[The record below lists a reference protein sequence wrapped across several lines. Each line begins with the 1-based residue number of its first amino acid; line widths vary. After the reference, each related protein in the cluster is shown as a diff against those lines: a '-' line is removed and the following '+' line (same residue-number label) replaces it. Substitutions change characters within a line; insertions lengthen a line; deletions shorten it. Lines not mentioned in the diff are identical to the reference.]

1 MIELKRLKLIN
12 WHNFENVTFDCAR
25 LTYMIG
31 VNAVGKTTILD
42 AIRYCL
48 TTNRN
53 FNALGNKKSGRT
65 LQGSVHA
72 KQRGENAYRRPG
84 RTVAYIG
91 AEFWDT
97 VKRTN
102 FVIAVRVE
110 SEGPMQELHPGDQ
123 TWYISED
130 GITLEKLP
138 FLDPRTGAPSAKEDF
153 KPAVGR
159 LSYTRSPSEARDRI
173 CRALGIGRASSP
185 LGKKFNEVFQMG
197 TSMDEIP
204 NFREFLYQYILPQP
218 ELDLEA
224 LQGDR
229 VELEN
234 LHAVLAEAQTRAAA
248 LEQIVAYG
256 REAAAKETDAL
267 VNRGAALLARAEADA
282 GEDASWQ
289 SHLDA
294 GRRQLADLNAK
305 YEAAKNA
312 EAEARRA
319 YLAAHG
325 AAGDS
330 GAGRALDA
338 LTEELAR
345 KKSALDAAARTRNG
359 LETTAD
365 TITGLLTQ
373 LNRSGFAVEKE
384 LWPQRLT
391 AEHLPALTEAL
402 ACIEKPLEEQYFA
415 ARQAARTRN
424 GLETTADTITG
435 LLTQLNRSGFA
446 VEKELWPQR
455 LTAEHLPALTEALAC
470 IEKPLEEQYFA
481 ARQASADLAKEQEA
495 LRAELNAVSGGK
507 WVYPHGDAATKVR
520 DAVNAELKSRGMTAD
535 AKIFCELLTVA
546 DESWQDCVEA
556 CLGDRRFDI
565 LVPPAHYAAAKS
577 AFVALGDRVGPISLL
592 DTPGIRKADRHAE
605 TAPADSLAAQVT
617 SENPLA
623 AQYADTILR
632 RIVCCDTPDTLEHF
646 PDSATRDLLRHH
658 PFRLERLR
666 RPQRYIGLDAR
677 RERADALEAQ
687 LAAQAD
693 RCREAAQTEKTLKSA
708 YDQYQNVLRGHAL
721 EQLAELW
728 ASRAALDA
736 ARADY
741 AAQEQKL
748 ADCRENPMLQ
758 QLYREEEAREAA
770 WETARKAVEQVGG
783 DIRVCEKQIASCE
796 AEQSK
801 AVETAAQS
809 REAAE
814 AFFAQHPLLEPLAQ
828 ERKKGLMTGGRTA
841 RAAAQTAEKAQTRLD
856 DALRVYLTSTL
867 EPAQRDYNEHYV
879 CDYPLG
885 LAGVEQ
891 YRAQHDSLVRIDLER
906 YAARLEQAQR
916 DCKDRFRK
924 DILFRMKDDIFN
936 ARRQFRE
943 LNKVMEQLTYGE
955 EVYRFELEPSRD
967 PQLAAFYQVIV
978 DKGNQQMTDGDSLD
992 NLAATADPVYERQVD
1007 ALMEKIM
1014 ADVDENTRARQEGRT
1029 TSGATL
1035 SDYVDYRTYLDYD
1048 IKVTNTVSGQQAYL
1062 SRVSRDSSG
1071 GENQAP
1077 FYVAICA
1084 SLLQIYQKSENSIRL
1099 VLLDEAFSKMTSDR
1113 IRPMMELFRRLQ
1125 LQVLLISTVEKST
1138 AIQPYCDITYSIVRH
1153 GDANAIAP
1161 FYRAGTL
1168 ADAPEKETE
1177 YE

>member
-138 FLDPRTGAPSAKEDF
+138 FLDPRTGAPSAREDF

-229 VELEN
+229 LELEN
-234 LHAVLAEAQTRAAA
+234 LHAVLAEAQTRADA
-248 LEQIVAYG
+248 LDEIVRFG
-256 REAAAKETDAL
+256 REATEKQTEAL
-267 VNRGAALLARAEADA
+267 VNRGAALLARAAADA
-282 GEDASWQ
+282 GEKAVWQ
-289 SHLDA
+289 ERVDA
-294 GRRQLADLNAK
+294 GRRQQETLRTRYAEAK
-305 YEAAKNA
+305 TA

-319 YLAAHG
+319 YLTAHS
-325 AAGDS
+325 AAGAS
-330 GAGRALDA
+330 GEGRALDA
-338 LTEELAR
+338 LSEELAHR
-345 KKSALDAAARTRNG
+345 QTALDAAARS
-359 LETTAD
+359 AD
-365 TITGLLTQ
+365 TAEKAAEKTGNLLAV
-373 LNRSGFAVEKE
+373 LRRSGFAAGQKMAD
-384 LWPQRLT
+384 LT
-391 AEHLPALTEAL
+391 PDTLPALTDWLTAQ
-402 ACIEKPLEEQYFA
+402 EKPLEEAYFA
-415 ARQAARTRN
+415 ARQN
-424 GLETTADTITG
+424 TA
-435 LLTQLNRSGFA
+435 
-446 VEKELWPQR
+446 
-455 LTAEHLPALTEALAC
+455 
-470 IEKPLEEQYFA
+470 
-481 ARQASADLAKEQEA
+481 A
-495 LRAELNAVSGGK
+495 LRREQADKRTELDAVSGGK
-507 WVYPHGDAATKVR
+507 WVYPHGDAATRVR
-520 DAVNAELKSRGMTAD
+520 DAVNAELQSRGMEPD
-535 AKIFCELLTVA
+535 ARIFCELLHVA

-577 AFVALGDRVGPISLL
+577 AFVALKDTVGPISLL
-592 DTPGIRKADRHAE
+592 DTPGLRKANRRAD

-632 RIVCCDTPDTLEHF
+632 RIVCCDTPDTLENY

-666 RPQRYIGLDAR
+666 TPQRYIGLDAR
-677 RERADALEAQ
+677 RARAEALTNALDELTA
-687 LAAQAD
+687 
-693 RCREAAQTEKTLKSA
+693 RSREAAQSAAALKAARNS
-708 YDQYQNVLRGHAL
+708 YQDVLHSSVMDELAAL
-721 EQLAELW
+721 WDA
-728 ASRAALDA
+728 RAALEA
-736 ARADY
+736 ARTDCT
-741 AAQEQKL
+741 AQEQKL
-748 ADCRENPMLQ
+748 AECRENPMLQ
-758 QLYREEEAREAA
+758 QLYKEDEAREAA
-770 WETARKAVEQVGG
+770 WDAARAAVETAGG
-783 DIRVCEKQIASCE
+783 DIRVCEKQLASCE
-796 AEQSK
+796 AEQAK
-801 AVETAAQS
+801 AEETARQAKD
-809 REAAE
+809 AADR
-814 AFFAQHPLLEPLAQ
+814 FFAQYPLLEPLAQ
-828 ERKKGLMTGGRTA
+828 ERFATLSRDKGPRY
-841 RAAAQTAEKAQTRLD
+841 AAQSAEKAQARLD
-856 DALRVYLTSTL
+856 DALAVYLTGTL
-867 EPAQRDYNEHYV
+867 EPAQKEYNTRYV

-885 LAGVEQ
+885 LTGIEQ
-891 YRAQHDSLVRIDLER
+891 YRAQHESLVRIDLER

-955 EVYRFELEPSRD
+955 EVYRFELGPSRD

-1007 ALMEKIM
+1007 ELMEKIM
-1014 ADVDENTRARQEGRT
+1014 ADVDENTRARQEGRRPENV
-1029 TSGATL
+1029 TL

-1048 IKVTNTVSGQQAYL
+1048 IKVTNTVSGQQASL

-1113 IRPMMELFRRLQ
+1113 IRPMMELFRRMQ

-1153 GDANAIAP
+1153 GDVNAIAP
-1161 FYRAGTL
+1161 FYRLNASEEIGS
-1168 ADAPEKETE
+1168 
-1177 YE
+1177 

>member
-48 TTNRN
+48 TTNRS

-91 AEFWDT
+91 AEFWDSA
-97 VKRTN
+97 KRTP

-123 TWYISED
+123 TWYLSED
-130 GITLEKLP
+130 GCTLEQLP
-138 FLDPRTGAPSAKEDF
+138 FIDPRTGAPSSKENF

-159 LSYTRSPSEARDRI
+159 LSYTRSPGEARDRI
-173 CRALGIGRASSP
+173 CRALGIGRAASP

-256 REAAAKETDAL
+256 REAAQKETEAL
-267 VNRGAALLARAEADA
+267 VNRGTALLARAE
-282 GEDASWQ
+282 
-289 SHLDA
+289 
-294 GRRQLADLNAK
+294 
-305 YEAAKNA
+305 EAAAGTSRWQEHLAAGKRQHEELTARYAAAKDA

-319 YLAAHG
+319 YLTAHSAA
-325 AAGDS
+325 AS
-330 GAGRALDA
+330 GEGRALDA
-338 LTEELAR
+338 LSEELSR
-345 KKSALDAAARTRNG
+345 KKTALDKASRAAAKSEAAAGKVQT
-359 LETTAD
+359 
-365 TITGLLTQ
+365 LLQ
-373 LNRSGFAVEKE
+373 SLHRSGFPVEKT
-384 LWPQRLT
+384 LWPASLT
-391 AEHLPALTEAL
+391 AETLPQLQAAL
-402 ACIEKPLEEQYFA
+402 AGLEKPLEEQYFA
-415 ARQAARTRN
+415 ARQ
-424 GLETTADTITG
+424 TAD
-435 LLTQLNRSGFA
+435 A
-446 VEKELWPQR
+446 
-455 LTAEHLPALTEALAC
+455 LTAEV
-470 IEKPLEEQYFA
+470 
-481 ARQASADLAKEQEA
+481 QAKQ
-495 LRAELNAVSGGK
+495 AELASVSGGR

-520 DAVNAELKSRGMTAD
+520 DAVNAELQSRGMAPD
-535 AKIFCELLTVA
+535 AKIFCELLSVE

-577 AFVALGDRVGPISLL
+577 AFVALRDKVGPISLL
-592 DTPGIRKADRHAE
+592 DTPSIRTANRKADS
-605 TAPADSLAAQVT
+605 APADSLAAQVR

-632 RIVCCDTPDTLEHF
+632 RIVCCDTPDTLENY

-666 RPQRYIGLDAR
+666 TPQRYIGLEAR
-677 RERADALEAQ
+677 RARAGALAGEMNA
-687 LAAQAD
+687 LAEEVRAAAQA
-693 RCREAAQTEKTLKSA
+693 EQNLKAAYS
-708 YDQYQNVLRGHAL
+708 QYQTLLRGTTLEELAAL
-721 EQLAELW
+721 WDA
-728 ASRAALDA
+728 RAALTA
-736 ARADY
+736 ARAAVDEQ
-741 AAQEQKL
+741 AAKL
-748 ADCRENPMLQ
+748 AECRENPLLQ
-758 QLYREEEAREAA
+758 QLYKEEEVREAA
-770 WETARKAVEQVGG
+770 WEAARTAVEQTGG
-783 DIRVCEKQIASCE
+783 DLRVCEKQISSCE
-796 AEQSK
+796 AEQQK
-801 AVETAAQS
+801 AVDTAEKSAQ
-809 REAAE
+809 AAE
-814 AFFAQHPLLEPLAQ
+814 SFFAAHPLVEPLSRSRQQA
-828 ERKKGLMTGGRTA
+828 LTGPDKSP
-841 RAAAQTAEKAQTRLD
+841 RAAAQAAEKAQAKLD
-856 DALRVYLTSTL
+856 DALTVYLNSTL
-867 EPAQRDYNEHYV
+867 EPAQREYNRRYV

-885 LAGVEQ
+885 LAGLEQ
-891 YRAQHDSLVRIDLER
+891 YRAQHESLVRIDLER

-955 EVYRFELEPSRD
+955 EVYRFELGPSRD
-967 PQLAAFYQVIV
+967 PQLTAFYQVIV

-1007 ALMEKIM
+1007 ELMEKIM
-1014 ADVDENTRARQEGRT
+1014 ADVDENTRARQEGRRPE
-1029 TSGATL
+1029 GVAL

-1048 IKVTNTVSGQQAYL
+1048 IKVTNTVSGQQASL

-1113 IRPMMELFRRLQ
+1113 IRPMMELFRRMQ

-1153 GDANAIAP
+1153 GDVNAIAP
-1161 FYRAGTL
+1161 FYRLNASEEIGS
-1168 ADAPEKETE
+1168 
-1177 YE
+1177 

>member
-345 KKSALDAAARTRNG
+345 KKSALDAAARRAAGAEAAANKV
-359 LETTAD
+359 TA
-365 TITGLLTQ
+365 LLQ
-373 LNRSGFAVEKE
+373 SLGRSGFAIGKG
-384 LWPQRLT
+384 LRP
-391 AEHLPALTEAL
+391 EAL
-402 ACIEKPLEEQYFA
+402 RAETLPGLTDALSGVEKPLEEQYFA
-415 ARQAARTRN
+415 ARQA
-424 GLETTADTITG
+424 
-435 LLTQLNRSGFA
+435 
-446 VEKELWPQR
+446 V
-455 LTAEHLPALTEALAC
+455 
-470 IEKPLEEQYFA
+470 
-481 ARQASADLAKEQEA
+481 ADLLREQGAK
-495 LRAELNAVSGGK
+495 RAELDAVSGGK
-507 WVYPHGDAATKVR
+507 WVYPHGDAATRVR
-520 DAVNAELKSRGMTAD
+520 DAVNAELQSRGMTPD
-535 AKIFCELLTVA
+535 AKIFCELLAVE

-565 LVPPAHYAAAKS
+565 LVPPAHYEAAKS
-577 AFVALGDRVGPISLL
+577 AFVALKDKVGPISLL
-592 DTPGIRKADRHAE
+592 DTPGIRKANRRADKYG
-605 TAPADSLAAQVT
+605 PDSLAAQVS

-623 AQYADTILR
+623 AQYAQTILG
-632 RIVCCDTPDTLEHF
+632 RIVCCDTPDTLEQH

-666 RPQRYIGLDAR
+666 TPQRYIGLDAR
-677 RERADALEAQ
+677 RARAGALAAELEA
-687 LAAQAD
+687 LGESACA
-693 RCREAAQTEKTLKSA
+693 AAQTEQNLKAA
-708 YDQYQNVLRGHAL
+708 YNQYQTLLRGTAL
-721 EQLAELW
+721 DELAALW
-728 ASRAALDA
+728 DARAALT
-736 ARADY
+736 
-741 AAQEQKL
+741 AAQNAVTEQEAKL
-748 ADCRENPMLQ
+748 TECRENPLLQ
-758 QLYREEEAREAA
+758 QLYKEEEAREAA
-770 WETARKAVEQVGG
+770 WETARAAVEQAGG
-783 DIRVCEKQIASCE
+783 DIRVCQKQIASCE
-796 AEQSK
+796 AEQKK
-801 AVETAAQS
+801 AGETAQQS
-809 REAAE
+809 ADAARS
-814 AFFAQHPLLEPLAQ
+814 FFAAHPLVEPLA
-828 ERKKGLMTGGRTA
+828 RTRMLA
-841 RAAAQTAEKAQTRLD
+841 LAPADKPRAAAQAAEKAQAKLD
-856 DALRVYLTSTL
+856 DALAVYLTGTL
-867 EPAQRDYNEHYV
+867 EPAQKAYNEHYV

-885 LAGVEQ
+885 LAGLDQ
-891 YRAQHDSLVRIDLER
+891 YRAQHESLVRIDLER

-978 DKGNQQMTDGDSLD
+978 DKGNQQMTEGDSLD
-992 NLAATADPVYERQVD
+992 NLAATADPAYERQVD
-1007 ALMEKIM
+1007 ELMEKIM

-1029 TSGATL
+1029 GGVTL

-1048 IKVTNTVSGQQAYL
+1048 IKVTNRVTGQQAYL

-1084 SLLQIYQKSENSIRL
+1084 SLLQIYEKSENSIRL

-1153 GDANAIAP
+1153 GDTNAIAP
-1161 FYRAGTL
+1161 FVRI
-1168 ADAPEKETE
+1168 EKDREE
-1177 YE
+1177 ENAE

>member
-84 RTVAYIG
+84 HTVAYIG
-91 AEFWDT
+91 AEFYDSL
-97 VKRTN
+97 KRVP

-123 TWYISED
+123 TWYLSED
-130 GITLEKLP
+130 GCTLEQLP
-138 FLDPRTGAPSAKEDF
+138 FIDPRTGAPSAKEDF

-229 VELEN
+229 LELEN
-234 LHAVLAEAQTRAAA
+234 LHAVLAEAQTRADA
-248 LEQIVAYG
+248 LEEIVNYG
-256 REAAAKETDAL
+256 REAAGKQTEAL
-267 VNRGAALLARAEADA
+267 VNRGAALLARAAAD
-282 GEDASWQ
+282 GREQDVWQ
-289 SHLDA
+289 GHLDA
-294 GRRQLADLNAK
+294 GHRQLEALNAR
-305 YEAAKNA
+305 YAEAKNA

-319 YLAAHG
+319 YLAAHS
-325 AAGDS
+325 AAGAS
-330 GAGRALDA
+330 GEGRALDA
-338 LTEELAR
+338 MEEELSRR
-345 KKSALDAAARTRNG
+345 KTAQDAAARKAAQA
-359 LETTAD
+359 EDAASKAEA
-365 TITGLLTQ
+365 LLTA
-373 LNRSGFAVEKE
+373 LRRSGFASGWKLEK
-384 LWPQRLT
+384 LT
-391 AEHLPALTEAL
+391 ADTLPQLTDWL
-402 ACIEKPLEEQYFA
+402 AAQEKPLEEAYFA
-415 ARQAARTRN
+415 ARQNTAALR
-424 GLETTADTITG
+424 
-435 LLTQLNRSGFA
+435 
-446 VEKELWPQR
+446 
-455 LTAEHLPALTEALAC
+455 
-470 IEKPLEEQYFA
+470 
-481 ARQASADLAKEQEA
+481 KEQA
-495 LRAELNAVSGGK
+495 DKRAELDAVSGGK
-507 WVYPHGDAATKVR
+507 WVYPHGDAATRVR
-520 DAVNAELKSRGMTAD
+520 DAVNAELKSRGMQPD
-535 AKIFCELLTVA
+535 AKIFCELLAVA

-565 LVPPAHYAAAKS
+565 LVPPAHYEAAKS
-577 AFVALGDRVGPISLL
+577 AFVALKDKVGPISLL
-592 DTPGIRKADRHAE
+592 DTLGIRKANRHAE

-632 RIVCCDTPDTLEHF
+632 RIVCCDTPETLEQY

-666 RPQRYIGLDAR
+666 TPQRYIGLEAR
-677 RERADALEAQ
+677 RARAGALAEELEA
-687 LAAQAD
+687 LAE
-693 RCREAAQTEKTLKSA
+693 RTRTAAQTEQNLKTA
-708 YDQYQNVLRGHAL
+708 YDQYQNFQRGTAPQ
-721 EQLAELW
+721 QLAGLW
-728 ASRAALDA
+728 EARTAAEK
-736 ARADY
+736 ARNAV
-741 AAQEQKL
+741 AEQEGKL
-748 ADCRENPMLQ
+748 AEYRENPLLQ
-758 QLYREEEAREAA
+758 EMYREEETREAA
-770 WETARKAVEQVGG
+770 WEAARTAVEQVGG

-796 AEQSK
+796 AEQKK
-801 AVETAAQS
+801 AGETAQQS
-809 REAAE
+809 ADAARK
-814 AFFAQHPLLEPLAQ
+814 FFAAHPLLEPLA
-828 ERKKGLMTGGRTA
+828 RTRMQA
-841 RAAAQTAEKAQTRLD
+841 LAPADKPAAAAQAAEKAQARLD
-856 DALRVYLTSTL
+856 DALTAYLTGTL
-867 EPAQRDYNEHYV
+867 EPAQKAYNEHYV

-885 LAGVEQ
+885 LAGLDQ
-891 YRAQHDSLVRIDLER
+891 YRAQHESLVRIDLER

-978 DKGNQQMTDGDSLD
+978 DKGNQQMTEGDSLD
-992 NLAATADPVYERQVD
+992 NLAATADPAYERQVD

-1029 TSGATL
+1029 GTTTL

-1048 IKVTNTVSGQQAYL
+1048 IKVTNRVTGQQAYL

-1153 GDANAIAP
+1153 GNANAIAP
-1161 FYRAGTL
+1161 FVRLSA
-1168 ADAPEKETE
+1168 E
-1177 YE
+1177 